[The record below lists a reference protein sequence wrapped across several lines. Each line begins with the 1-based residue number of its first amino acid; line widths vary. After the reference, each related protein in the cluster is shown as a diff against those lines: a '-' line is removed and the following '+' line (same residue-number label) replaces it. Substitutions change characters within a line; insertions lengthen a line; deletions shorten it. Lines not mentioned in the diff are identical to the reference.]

1 MDALGALITMFIAAA
16 ALFWLFYRWTAVNRC
31 EAILC
36 DLERWTI
43 GEGKAPL
50 TGDVPQLLGAL
61 VLAIEVRDRES
72 ACILRRA
79 RHVTVARAGILVG
92 VAREAAVTERAAE
105 FLGRAAAILEAA
117 ARLGER
123 P

>member
-1 MDALGALITMFIAAA
+1 MPFVALAAAFA

-36 DLERWTI
+36 ELERWTI